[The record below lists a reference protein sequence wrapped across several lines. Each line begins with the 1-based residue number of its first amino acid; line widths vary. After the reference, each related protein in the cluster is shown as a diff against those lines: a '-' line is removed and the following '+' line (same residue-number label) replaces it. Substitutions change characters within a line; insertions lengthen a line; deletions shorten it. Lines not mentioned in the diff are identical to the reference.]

1 METIS
6 IMPSVRSEGIMIYF
20 PSLLPDEIL
29 YSALSRYHRNSGS
42 ENYKLTMVDLFG
54 DATVCASLLFPS
66 HLATLCKRMPIGS
79 TTTPVELIAN
89 HTFLP
94 YYTLFIPEK
103 RNVEMKEIMSSKQG
117 NSVYMKIGKPSSSIK
132 SLKWLYY
139 CPSCVIND
147 RDIYGEAYWH
157 RSHQSEGIFICHKHG
172 TTLIGSNVSH
182 SNQSNKHELV
192 PLESILGN
200 KAINHCDSIQPQS
213 FEILK
218 YIAEQTYLLLNTHL
232 NPLGLDK
239 INRFYVTKL
248 QRKGLANHLGRIRW
262 ADLIFGFNR
271 FFGKEMLMD
280 FQSYIKPSQEATWLH
295 KLLRKP
301 RVACHPLRHLLV
313 LRFLGETF
321 ESMTNEIS
329 DCKLSYEPF
338 GKGPWPCLNKVA
350 NHYKESII
358 LLCDIT
364 RCSKTGQPVGTFE
377 CSCGF
382 IYARKGPD
390 QTIDDRFR
398 IGRIKS
404 FGDEWNDKLRIM
416 SHQNISLREM
426 ARKLSCDPKTVVSNL
441 SNKDI
446 NRISTVDQE
455 RGSIRYREEW
465 MELIR
470 DNRWLTVTEL
480 RRQNQA
486 AYMWLY
492 RHDRT
497 WLFEHVPIKKKRVT
511 KNERI
516 NWEER
521 DKQLAKEVQITAA
534 DDIVNG
540 NSDKLIR
547 VTKTEIGRRIGKL
560 GLLFKGLHKLPE
572 TAKQLGTVLESVEEF
587 QTRRI
592 KRKAVELI
600 NTNAV
605 IKRWEL
611 IRASGLKEKFIEIH
625 REQIDSLTVR

>member
-1 METIS
+1 
-6 IMPSVRSEGIMIYF
+6 MIYF
-20 PSLLPDEIL
+20 PSLFSDEIL
-29 YSALSRYHRNSGS
+29 YSALSRYHRDSGS
-42 ENYKLTMVDLFG
+42 ENYKHTMIDLFG
-54 DATVCASLLFPS
+54 NATVCASLLFPS
-66 HLATLCKRMPIGS
+66 HLAALCERMPIGS
-79 TTTPVELIAN
+79 KTTPVELIAN

-94 YYTLFIPEK
+94 YYTPFIPEK

-117 NSVYMKIGKPSSSIK
+117 NSVYMQIGKPSSSLK
-132 SLKWLYY
+132 SLQRLNY
-139 CPSCVIND
+139 CPACVIND
-147 RDIYGEAYWH
+147 REIYGEAYWH
-157 RSHQSEGIFICHKHG
+157 RSHQAEGIFICHNHG

-182 SNQSNKHELV
+182 ANRRNKHEYV
-192 PLESILGN
+192 SLESILGDE
-200 KAINHCDSIQPQS
+200 ALNHCDSIQPQS
-213 FEILK
+213 YKILK
-218 YIAEQTYLLLNTHL
+218 YIAEQTHLLLNNHL

-248 QRKGLANHLGRIRW
+248 QRKGLANHSGRIRW
-262 ADLIFGFNR
+262 ADLILAFNC
-271 FFGKEMLMD
+271 FFGKELLTD
-280 FQSYIKPSQEATWLH
+280 FQSYIEPSQEATWLH

-313 LRFLGETF
+313 LRFLDETF

-338 GKGPWPCLNKVA
+338 GRGPWPCLNKVA

-358 LLCDIT
+358 LSCEIT
-364 RCSKTGQPVGTFE
+364 RCSKTGQPVGTFV

-390 QTIDDRFR
+390 QNIDDRFR
-398 IGRIKS
+398 IGRVKS
-404 FGDEWNDKLRIM
+404 FGDEWNEKLRMM

-426 ARKLSCDPKTVVSNL
+426 ARKLGCDPKTVVKNL

-446 NRISTVDQE
+446 DRVSTVEQNQE
-455 RGSIRYREEW
+455 NIRYREVW
-465 MELIR
+465 MKLIR
-470 DNRWLTVTEL
+470 DNRQLTITEL
-480 RRQNQA
+480 RRLNQA
-486 AYMWLY
+486 TYIWLY

-497 WLFEHVPIKKKRVT
+497 WLFEHVPVKKKRVT

-521 DKQLAKEVQITAA
+521 DHQLAKKVQITA

-560 GLLFKGLHKLPE
+560 TLLHTKLHKLPE
-572 TAKQLGTVLESVEEF
+572 SAKQLEAVLESVEEF

-592 KRKAVELI
+592 NRRAVELM
-600 NTNAV
+600 NTSAV

-611 IRASGLKEKFIEIH
+611 IRASGLKGEFIEIH